1 MFKSLIVSIAKK
13 YILGSL
19 NDFLYRNKDNAKKV
33 SEQIGIWSSRLQAIL
48 IDLADK
54 GLQMKRLLASF
65 ALIFMLGC
73 TTGNKYAEGT
83 MT

>member
-48 IDLADK
+48 IDLDK
-54 GLQMKRLLASF
+54 VTKF
-65 ALIFMLGC
+65 AEDGKLDDDEAKKTLEMIEQLIKDF
-73 TTGNKYAEGT
+73 K
-83 MT
+83 

>member
-1 MFKSLIVSIAKK
+1 MFKSLIVKIAKK

-48 IDLADK
+48 IDLDK
-54 GLQMKRLLASF
+54 VAKFAEDGKLDDDEAKRTLEMIER
-65 ALIFMLGC
+65 LIKDF
-73 TTGNKYAEGT
+73 K
-83 MT
+83 

>member
-48 IDLADK
+48 IDLDK
-54 GLQMKRLLASF
+54 VAKF
-65 ALIFMLGC
+65 AEDGKLDDDEAKKTLEMIDQLIKDF
-73 TTGNKYAEGT
+73 K
-83 MT
+83 

>member
-48 IDLADK
+48 IDLDK
-54 GLQMKRLLASF
+54 VAKF
-65 ALIFMLGC
+65 AEDGKLDDDEAKKTLEMIEQLIKDF
-73 TTGNKYAEGT
+73 K
-83 MT
+83 

>member
-1 MFKSLIVSIAKK
+1 MFKSLIVTIAKK

-48 IDLADK
+48 IDLDK
-54 GLQMKRLLASF
+54 VAKF
-65 ALIFMLGC
+65 AEDGKLDDDEAKKTLEMLDQLV
-73 TTGNKYAEGT
+73 KDFR
-83 MT
+83 

>member
-48 IDLADK
+48 IDLDK
-54 GLQMKRLLASF
+54 VAKF
-65 ALIFMLGC
+65 AEDGKLDDDEAKKTLEMID
-73 TTGNKYAEGT
+73 
-83 MT
+83 

>member
-48 IDLADK
+48 IDLDK
-54 GLQMKRLLASF
+54 VAKF
-65 ALIFMLGC
+65 AEDGKLDDDEAKKTLEMIDQLIKDFR
-73 TTGNKYAEGT
+73 
-83 MT
+83 

>member
-1 MFKSLIVSIAKK
+1 MFKSLIVKIAKK

-48 IDLADK
+48 IDLDK
-54 GLQMKRLLASF
+54 VAKFAEDGKLDDDEAKRTLEM
-65 ALIFMLGC
+65 ID
-73 TTGNKYAEGT
+73 
-83 MT
+83 

>member
-1 MFKSLIVSIAKK
+1 MFKSLIVKIAKK

-48 IDLADK
+48 IDLDK
-54 GLQMKRLLASF
+54 VAKF
-65 ALIFMLGC
+65 AEDGKLDDNEAKKTLEMIDQLIKDF
-73 TTGNKYAEGT
+73 K
-83 MT
+83 

>member
-1 MFKSLIVSIAKK
+1 MFKSLIVKIAKK

-48 IDLADK
+48 IDLDK
-54 GLQMKRLLASF
+54 VAKF
-65 ALIFMLGC
+65 AEDGKLDDDEAKKTLEMIDQLIKDF
-73 TTGNKYAEGT
+73 K
-83 MT
+83 

>member
-33 SEQIGIWSSRLQAIL
+33 SEQIGIWSSRLQSIL
-48 IDLADK
+48 IDLDK
-54 GLQMKRLLASF
+54 VAKF
-65 ALIFMLGC
+65 AEDGKLDDDEAKKTLEMID
-73 TTGNKYAEGT
+73 
-83 MT
+83 

>member
-48 IDLADK
+48 IDLDK
-54 GLQMKRLLASF
+54 VAKF
-65 ALIFMLGC
+65 AEDGKLDDDEAKETLEMIDQLIKDF
-73 TTGNKYAEGT
+73 K
-83 MT
+83 

>member
-1 MFKSLIVSIAKK
+1 MFKSLIVNIAKK

-48 IDLADK
+48 IDLDK
-54 GLQMKRLLASF
+54 VAKF
-65 ALIFMLGC
+65 AEDGKLDDDEAKKTLEMIDQLIKDF
-73 TTGNKYAEGT
+73 K
-83 MT
+83 

>member
-19 NDFLYRNKDNAKKV
+19 NNFLYRNKDNAKKV

-48 IDLADK
+48 IDLDK
-54 GLQMKRLLASF
+54 VAKF
-65 ALIFMLGC
+65 AEDGKLDDDEAKKTLEMID
-73 TTGNKYAEGT
+73 
-83 MT
+83 

>member
-1 MFKSLIVSIAKK
+1 MFKSLIVKIAKK

-48 IDLADK
+48 IDLDK
-54 GLQMKRLLASF
+54 VAKF
-65 ALIFMLGC
+65 AEDGKLDDDEAKKTLEIID
-73 TTGNKYAEGT
+73 
-83 MT
+83 

>member
-1 MFKSLIVSIAKK
+1 MFKSLIVKIAKK

-48 IDLADK
+48 IDLDK
-54 GLQMKRLLASF
+54 VAKF
-65 ALIFMLGC
+65 AEDGKLDDDEAKKTLEMIDQLIKDFR
-73 TTGNKYAEGT
+73 
-83 MT
+83 

>member
-1 MFKSLIVSIAKK
+1 MFKSLIVNIAKK

-48 IDLADK
+48 IDLDK
-54 GLQMKRLLASF
+54 VAKF
-65 ALIFMLGC
+65 AEDGKLDDDEAKKTLEMIDQLIKDFR
-73 TTGNKYAEGT
+73 
-83 MT
+83 